1 MIGHS
6 LSSNNE
12 ICYSTKIQTF
22 SRTKHNLSSQSYKMF
37 SRYFSPSRILT
48 FQEKNTTCFDSF
60 SFHMWL
66 LQCIQIPLRGWGSQ
80 NLQKKD
86 EVAKKNTLK
95 RQTTIWLGESPTST
109 AMGRGGRTGT
119 CRDSMGRQEP
129 IRLSDEKIPVGYC
142 TADSFGQ
149 RWLPP
154 VRAVNLP
161 RRMPRRHLC
170 RMSAVQE
177 PIGALWAVGEPTST
191 YFYNSFYAA
200 FISEITY

>member
-12 ICYSTKIQTF
+12 ICYSNKIQTF

-119 CRDSMGRQEP
+119 CRDSMRRLDCRPKRFLSAIAQPTASVSADYLPFVRSTCPEGCHAGTHVGCRSSRGR
-129 IRLSDEKIPVGYC
+129 
-142 TADSFGQ
+142 
-149 RWLPP
+149 
-154 VRAVNLP
+154 
-161 RRMPRRHLC
+161 
-170 RMSAVQE
+170 
-177 PIGALWAVGEPTST
+177 
-191 YFYNSFYAA
+191 
-200 FISEITY
+200 